1 MILVKYEDNEYY
13 LAEQITNV
21 QVGEHI
27 YVSGYDKFGDITGYA
42 NVKHNLI
49 SIQTTSSVIS
59 ISPNKLYTILGSTKS
74 GFKYLLNKKDLDI
87 QFGNHS
93 TKEII
98 DYFVK
103 FCKNES
109 DLDKCGTDFN
119 NYFFSKKSNK
129 IKVELV
135 DETKTELFF
144 GDIKPILC

>member
-1 MILVKYEDNEYY
+1 VKYEDNEYY
-13 LAEQITNV
+13 LATPITNV
-21 QVGEHI
+21 QVGGNV
-27 YVSGYDKFGDITGYA
+27 YVSGYDTFGDITGYA
-42 NVKHNLI
+42 NVDHNLI
-49 SIQTTSSVIS
+49 RIQTTSSVIS
-59 ISPNKLYTILGSTKS
+59 VSPNKLYNILGSTKS

-119 NYFFSKKSNK
+119 NYFFNKKSNK
-129 IKVELV
+129 IQVELV

-144 GDIKPILC
+144 GDIKPTLY